1 MNKNEIIELN
11 IEKLTYGGEGI
22 GRIDGMTVFVSDTV
36 AGDHVKAEIT
46 SVKKNFANAVITE
59 IITPSEHRIKPF
71 CPLANA
77 CGGCQWQHIN
87 YEEQL
92 RAKKQIIEECMQKIA
107 GIEVLVND
115 VIRSDEV
122 KKYRCKVQY
131 PVQQTKISKRFLA
144 GYYRK
149 NTHDIVNIKFC
160 PIQPRI
166 IDEIAEFLRKKA
178 QELELTAYNE
188 KKHFGLI
195 RHFVFRYSQTNKDLL
210 LTIVINAKES
220 DFLSPTPYPLPQ
232 GRGNLVG
239 EGASPPRL
247 DSLKLKEL
255 CIAIKNEFPA
265 ISGVLVNYNT
275 GRSNVILGKETELI
289 EGKDYIEE
297 VLDEKIF
304 HISAESFFQVNP
316 LTAQKMFSEVR
327 KIVEEKLSIRSSSN
341 RHCEQS
347 EAIHQQSMNEWI
359 ASSQAPRNDISILD
373 VYAGS
378 GSFSMYLND
387 ITSNITAVEESES
400 SVNDGLENLKRNNI
414 ENITF
419 VQGNADDVLKKM
431 TGGEQEPENEDD
443 EPIITEPQTFDIVLL
458 DPPRKGCSE
467 SVIESVKKLAG
478 KYIIYISC
486 NPSTLARDVKL
497 LSDNF
502 IPEFIQPV
510 DMFCHTYHVE
520 SILVLTKK

>member
-1 MNKNEIIELN
+1 MNKNEIIEFN

-22 GRIDGMTVFVSDTV
+22 GRFEGMTVFVPDTV
-36 AGDHVKAEIT
+36 ADDHVKAEII
-46 SVKKNFANAVITE
+46 SMKKNFANAVIKE
-59 IITPSEHRIKPF
+59 IITPSEHRTKPF

-92 RAKKQIIEECMQKIA
+92 RAKKKIIEECMQKIA
-107 GIEVLVND
+107 GIEVPVND
-115 VIRSDEV
+115 VLRSDEV
-122 KKYRCKVQY
+122 KEYRCKVQY
-131 PVQQTKISKRFLA
+131 PVQQTKVSKRFLA

-178 QELELTAYNE
+178 QELNLTAYNE
-188 KKHFGLI
+188 KNKKGLI

-210 LTIVINAKES
+210 LTIVLNAKES
-220 DFLSPTPYPLPQ
+220 NDII
-232 GRGNLVG
+232 
-239 EGASPPRL
+239 E
-247 DSLKLKEL
+247 EL
-255 CIAIKNEFPA
+255 CIAVKNEFPA
-265 ISGVLVNYNT
+265 ISGVLLNFNT
-275 GRSNVILGKETELI
+275 NRSNIILGKETELI
-289 EGKDYIEE
+289 VGNDYIEE
-297 VLDEKIF
+297 VLDGRTF

-327 KIVEEKLSIRSSSN
+327 KIVEEKTQNPSV
-341 RHCEQS
+341 
-347 EAIHQQSMNEWI
+347 
-359 ASSQAPRNDISILD
+359 LD

-378 GSFSMYLND
+378 GSFSMFLND
-387 ITSNITAVEESES
+387 LASNITAVEESES
-400 SVNDGLENLKRNNI
+400 SVNDGLENLKLNNI
-414 ENITF
+414 ENISF
-419 VQGNADDVLKKM
+419 IKGNADEALQNLVENSEEYDVV
-431 TGGEQEPENEDD
+431 
-443 EPIITEPQTFDIVLL
+443 IL

-502 IPEFIQPV
+502 VPEFIQPV

>member
-1 MNKNEIIELN
+1 MNKNEIIEFN

-22 GRIDGMTVFVSDTV
+22 GRFEGMTVFVPDTV
-36 AGDHVKAEIT
+36 ADDHVKAEII
-46 SVKKNFANAVITE
+46 SMKKNFANAVIKE
-59 IITPSEHRIKPF
+59 IITPSEHRTKPF

-92 RAKKQIIEECMQKIA
+92 RAKKKIIEECMQKIA
-107 GIEVLVND
+107 GIEVPVND
-115 VIRSDEV
+115 VLRSDEV
-122 KKYRCKVQY
+122 KEYRCKVQY
-131 PVQQTKISKRFLA
+131 PVQQTKVSKRFLA

-178 QELELTAYNE
+178 QELNLTAYNE
-188 KKHFGLI
+188 KNKKGLI

-210 LTIVINAKES
+210 LTIVLNAKES
-220 DFLSPTPYPLPQ
+220 NDII
-232 GRGNLVG
+232 
-239 EGASPPRL
+239 E
-247 DSLKLKEL
+247 EL
-255 CIAIKNEFPA
+255 CIAVKNEFPA
-265 ISGVLVNYNT
+265 ISGVLLNFNT
-275 GRSNVILGKETELI
+275 NRSNIILGKETELI
-289 EGKDYIEE
+289 VGNDYIEE
-297 VLDEKIF
+297 VLDGRTF

-327 KIVEEKLSIRSSSN
+327 KIVEEKTQNPSV
-341 RHCEQS
+341 
-347 EAIHQQSMNEWI
+347 
-359 ASSQAPRNDISILD
+359 LD

-378 GSFSMYLND
+378 GSFSMFLND
-387 ITSNITAVEESES
+387 LASNITAVEESES
-400 SVNDGLENLKRNNI
+400 SVNDGLENLKLNNI
-414 ENITF
+414 ENISF
-419 VQGNADDVLKKM
+419 IKGNADEALQNLVENSEEYDVV
-431 TGGEQEPENEDD
+431 
-443 EPIITEPQTFDIVLL
+443 IL

-478 KYIIYISC
+478 KYIIYTSC

-502 IPEFIQPV
+502 VPEFIQPV